1 MKYYNIVTYSI
12 INHRQNIIAERNLV
26 CSHFM
31 GKHVIQ
37 LDKNASQTAEK
48 LKLFLLTFENVIVL
62 YLGYFTVIYLLFS
75 TFFSSLLK

>member
-37 LDKNASQTAEK
+37 LFKNASQTAEK
-48 LKLFLLTFENVIVL
+48 QTVFT
-62 YLGYFTVIYLLFS
+62 YL
-75 TFFSSLLK
+75 